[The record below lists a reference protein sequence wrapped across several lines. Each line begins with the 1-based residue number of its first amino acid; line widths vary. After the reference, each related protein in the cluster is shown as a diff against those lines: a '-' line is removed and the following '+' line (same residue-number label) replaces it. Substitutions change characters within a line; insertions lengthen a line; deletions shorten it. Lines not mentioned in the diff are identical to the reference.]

1 MRYFI
6 QFLLL
11 LALINPIYAESIEAN
26 TFINAQQE
34 RRYRTLI
41 DEIRINMNNY
51 TKVYVNQKYK

>member
-34 RRYRTLI
+34 RRYRTLK
-41 DEIRINMNNY
+41 NNPNAKK
-51 TKVYVNQKYK
+51 TKGKNHNK